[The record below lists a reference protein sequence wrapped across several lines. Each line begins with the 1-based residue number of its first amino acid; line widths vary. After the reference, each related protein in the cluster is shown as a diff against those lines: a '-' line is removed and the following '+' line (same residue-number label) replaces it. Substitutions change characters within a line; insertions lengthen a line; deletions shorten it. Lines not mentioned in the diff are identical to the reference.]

1 MRKPS
6 QLRLAAFLA
15 AMAAVAFALLL
26 SFALYLLL
34 GRRGSLAFHDF
45 NLAGLAEGLL
55 FVIAFVSALRYLRS
69 ALRMPSPTLLSFGL
83 VAPPNASKVAAEV
96 PVVESAQNI
105 QTLAENRIVVVE
117 EQGVPIGV
125 TGLKRERITSW
136 EELVKVEGSV
146 AVTDL
151 RRVLAHEKLVVVMEG
166 EKVAGVVTQEMYL
179 GGLWGT
185 VR

>member
-1 MRKPS
+1 VRRPS
-6 QLRLAAFLA
+6 QLSLAAFLA
-15 AMAAVAFALLL
+15 GLAAIAFALLA
-26 SFALYLLL
+26 SFLLYLLL
-34 GRRGSLAFHDF
+34 GRQGRLGFHDF
-45 NLAGLAEGLL
+45 NLAGIAEGLL
-55 FVIAFVSALRYLRS
+55 FVVAVVSALRYLRS
-69 ALRMPSPTLLSFGL
+69 ALRIPSPTLLSFGL
-83 VAPPNASKVAAEV
+83 VAPPAARKVAAKV

-105 QTLAENRIVVVE
+105 QTLAEHRIVVVE

-136 EELVKVEGSV
+136 EELVKIDGSV

-151 RRVLAHEKLVVVMEG
+151 RRVLAHEPLVIVLEG
-166 EKVAGVVTQEMYL
+166 GRVTGVVTQEMYL